1 MESMLSKH
9 RVLVIIPARGG
20 SKGLPR
26 KNIRDLCGKPLIAY
40 SIEAALH
47 AKTIDRVIVSTEDEE
62 IAATAVQY
70 GAEVPVLRPLAISGD
85 NALVRTA
92 IQHMVG
98 VLQKRGY
105 QPDAVVT
112 LFPTQP
118 FRTPKLVD
126 HLIDTLFQGYTSVY
140 TGKPITARQTA
151 FFASDSDG
159 ELTPIDKKSIFKTGK
174 LHAYYRRT
182 GLFMGSRTGVDVHQ
196 RPYLHLLTDPISWI
210 DIDYLEDFLFSESI
224 IQQGRFDFFGLH
236 LP

>member
-1 MESMLSKH
+1 MSNK
-9 RVLVIIPARGG
+9 RQVLAIIPARGG

-47 AKTIDRVIVSTEDEE
+47 AKTIARVIVSTEDEE
-62 IAATAVQY
+62 TAATAVQY
-70 GAEVPVLRPLAISGD
+70 GAEVPALRPLAISGD
-85 NALVRTA
+85 NALVGTA

-98 VLQKRGY
+98 VFQERGY

-140 TGKPITARQTA
+140 TGKPIAVHRTA
-151 FFASDSDG
+151 FFASDFDG
-159 ELTPIDKKSIFKTGK
+159 ELTPIDKKSIFKTDK
-174 LHAYYRRT
+174 LNSYYRKT

-196 RPYLHLLTDPISWI
+196 RPYLYLLTNPISWI
-210 DIDYLEDFLFSESI
+210 DIDYLEDFLFAESI
-224 IQQGRFDFFGLH
+224 IQQGRFDFFGPC